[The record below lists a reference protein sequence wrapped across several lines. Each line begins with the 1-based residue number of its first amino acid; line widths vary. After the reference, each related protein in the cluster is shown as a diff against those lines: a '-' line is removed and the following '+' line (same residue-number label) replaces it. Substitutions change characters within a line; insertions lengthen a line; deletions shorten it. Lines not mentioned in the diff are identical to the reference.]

1 MNTLC
6 DWFIDV
12 HLIVE
17 RQQRLLR
24 EAACMTRLSA
34 HDGQGDC
41 AVRAGHWR
49 QWLSWLSARIAK
61 AVRILVRPPRG
72 MKFRGEYHHEITV
85 VAPTG
90 RDRTCTIQVREFIAR

>member
-1 MNTLC
+1 MNPLC
-6 DWFIDV
+6 DWFIDG

-24 EAACMTRLSA
+24 EAICMGCLSA

-49 QWLSWLSARIAK
+49 QWLSWLSARIA
-61 AVRILVRPPRG
+61 AGVR
-72 MKFRGEYHHEITV
+72 
-85 VAPTG
+85 
-90 RDRTCTIQVREFIAR
+90 

>member
-12 HLIVE
+12 HLILE
-17 RQQRLLR
+17 RQRRLLH
-24 EAACMTRLSA
+24 EATCMGCLSA

-49 QWLSWLSARIAK
+49 RWLSWLSARIAA
-61 AVRILVRPPRG
+61 AVR
-72 MKFRGEYHHEITV
+72 
-85 VAPTG
+85 
-90 RDRTCTIQVREFIAR
+90 

>member
-1 MNTLC
+1 MNSLC

-34 HDGQGDC
+34 HDGQGGC
-41 AVRAGHWR
+41 AMRSGHWR
-49 QWLSWLSARIAK
+49 QWLSWLSARIAA
-61 AVRILVRPPRG
+61 AVRWSLRMPPGDPSSGGEPLRRP
-72 MKFRGEYHHEITV
+72 
-85 VAPTG
+85 G
-90 RDRTCTIQVREFIAR
+90 R

>member
-1 MNTLC
+1 MNSLC

-34 HDGQGDC
+34 HDGQGGC
-41 AVRAGHWR
+41 AMRSGHWR
-49 QWLSWLSARIAK
+49 QWLSWLSARIAA
-61 AVRILVRPPRG
+61 AVRWSLRMPPGDPSSGGEPLRRPDPQDYLEVEQHLNLNTQ
-72 MKFRGEYHHEITV
+72 K
-85 VAPTG
+85 
-90 RDRTCTIQVREFIAR
+90 